1 MVWDPVPWGSKLSAV
16 ESLDLFCYK
25 WEEAVGRLLSLKAS
39 QMEINFLSYSSISQ
53 FG

>member
-1 MVWDPVPWGSKLSAV
+1 MIWDPVTWGSKLSAV

-25 WEEAVGRLLSLKAS
+25 WEEAVDKLLSVKAS
-39 QMEINFLSYSSISQ
+39 QIEINFFSCSSISQ